1 MQDMTTTIAGG
12 VALGF
17 PALKVI
23 IRILAKAT
31 SRLLGLSKLEMGLVP
46 GWSVLSFVYMWI
58 HHFRDHPHY
67 PAAPVIDV
75 RVEANQEYLKTL
87 HKSVGISQGIKQHYW
102 YKAPG
107 MCFLFPKGHRQSRLQ
122 IRQALSQLRT
132 AP

>member
-75 RVEANQEYLKTL
+75 RVEANQEECLKSPPQISGDLPGDKTAL
-87 HKSVGISQGIKQHYW
+87 LVQSTRDVLSVPQRAQAKQIAD
-102 YKAPG
+102 KASTKP
-107 MCFLFPKGHRQSRLQ
+107 
-122 IRQALSQLRT
+122 A
-132 AP
+132 